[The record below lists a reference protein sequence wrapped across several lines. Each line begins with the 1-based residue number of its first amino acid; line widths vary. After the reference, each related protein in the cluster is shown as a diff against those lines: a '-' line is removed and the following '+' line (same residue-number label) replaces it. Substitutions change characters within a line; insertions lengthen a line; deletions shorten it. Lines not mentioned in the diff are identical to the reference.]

1 VCKEIN
7 LVSYDV
13 LAVILGTIANSIYN
27 IGLVLKKKGACTLP
41 DIEENSVWQNIK
53 NFSQCKIWV
62 IGFSMTIFQWF
73 ILTAANMIGSLSL
86 VAPTMG
92 IGMIVLVIFSWFY
105 LKEKIRP
112 AEIIGIIAIISAT
125 VALNVVGPTSPGK
138 YSLEETNIFFAET
151 NAIIF
156 MCVYAVIIATLILI
170 AYGRK
175 HKTAGPFLAIASGAG
190 YAMATIFA
198 KAAFGSLNFTSGSH
212 FLTDSLK
219 SWEWWIYLILMCGGY
234 LVAFTAQQMALQ
246 KGKAIVVSPTL
257 DEINLFTQVMAGVI
271 IFNDWETLGL
281 LPWQKTVKSI
291 AIIVIMV
298 GVALLSFYSAIEES
312 IKERI
317 NGKKEDAKEHIILDV
332 EANEIEAIEPT
343 PIDVE
348 AVNTDT
354 TASENTI
361 RFK

>member
-1 VCKEIN
+1 MITN
-7 LVSYDV
+7 DV

-41 DIEENSVWQNIK
+41 DIEDNSVWQNIK
-53 NFSQCKIWV
+53 NFSKCKIWV

-92 IGMIVLVIFSWFY
+92 IGMIVLIIFSWFY

-112 AEIIGIIAIISAT
+112 VEIIGIIAIIAAT
-125 VALNVVGPTSPGK
+125 VALNIVGPASPGK
-138 YSLEETNIFFAET
+138 YTLEETNLFFVET

-156 MCVYAVIIATLILI
+156 MCVYAAIITTLIII

-175 HKTAGPFLAIASGAG
+175 YKAAGPLLAIASGAG

-198 KAAFGSLNFTSGSH
+198 KAAFGSLNFESGTL
-212 FLTDSLK
+212 FITDSLK
-219 SWEWWIYLILMCGGY
+219 AWEWWIYLILMCGGY
-234 LVAFTAQQMALQ
+234 LIAFSSQQMALQ

-257 DEINLFTQVMAGVI
+257 DEINLFTQVMAGII

-281 LPWQKTVKSI
+281 EPWQKTVKSI
-291 AIIVIMV
+291 AIIVIML

-312 IKERI
+312 IKNRI
-317 NGKKEDAKEHIILDV
+317 NGKTATAPIEGTTDV
-332 EANEIEAIEPT
+332 EADETESAETATVDSEIIEE
-343 PIDVE
+343 ID
-348 AVNTDT
+348 
-354 TASENTI
+354 TASENTNNPI
-361 RFK
+361 

>member
-1 VCKEIN
+1 MLVYKEIN
-7 LVSYDV
+7 LISNDV

-41 DIEENSVWQNIK
+41 DIEDNSVWQNIK
-53 NFSQCKIWV
+53 NFSKCKIWV

-92 IGMIVLVIFSWFY
+92 IGIIVLIIFSWFY

-112 AEIIGIIAIISAT
+112 VEIIGIIAIIAAT
-125 VALNVVGPTSPGK
+125 VALNIVGPASPGK
-138 YSLEETNIFFAET
+138 YSLEETNLFFAEP

-156 MCVYAVIIATLILI
+156 MCIYAVIITTLIII

-175 HKTAGPFLAIASGAG
+175 HKAAGPFLAIASGAG

-198 KAAFGSLNFTSGSH
+198 KAAFGSLNFESGTLFIS
-212 FLTDSLK
+212 DSLK
-219 SWEWWIYLILMCGGY
+219 AWEWWIYLILMCGGY
-234 LVAFTAQQMALQ
+234 LIAFTSQQMALQ

-257 DEINLFTQVMAGVI
+257 DEINLFTQVMAGII

-281 LPWQKTVKSI
+281 EPWQKTVKSI

-312 IKERI
+312 IKERL
-317 NGKKEDAKEHIILDV
+317 NGNAKSAPEEIVLDV
-332 EANEIEAIEPT
+332 EADDDESLEIAPVKLEI
-343 PIDVE
+343 V
-348 AVNTDT
+348 DT
-354 TASENTI
+354 ENTI
-361 RFK
+361 RFY